1 MTEHPTSHEPRQAAP
16 PAASSATPHRAPNT
30 AAAGPGGLPGR
41 PTPHGPAE
49 VAEMSPAAPRG
60 DDSAHTADNRCEEP
74 GADAGGTPW
83 QGPGDGGK
91 K

>member
-16 PAASSATPHRAPNT
+16 PAASSATPYRAPNT

-74 GADAGGTPW
+74 GADAGGTP
-83 QGPGDGGK
+83 
-91 K
+91 